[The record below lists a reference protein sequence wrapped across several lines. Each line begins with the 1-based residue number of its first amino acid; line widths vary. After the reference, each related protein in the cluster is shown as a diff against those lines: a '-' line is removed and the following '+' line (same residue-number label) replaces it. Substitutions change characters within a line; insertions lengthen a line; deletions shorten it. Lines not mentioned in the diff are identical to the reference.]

1 MPYYVVSYDLHGKRN
16 YTKAHQG
23 IVDVSNNVWSKPL
36 ESLYIIH
43 SYKNAESVRDF
54 LSNYVDNDDSVVV
67 IITDLKDWAARN
79 INPDASKWI
88 KVESP

>member
-79 INPDASKWI
+79 INPDVSKWI